1 MPTIKKS
8 TKIKRE
14 EEKLLEIFSALD
26 DDTLKTALPLIKN
39 AAWCS
44 VSLDEIRTQ
53 IDEQGEYVEGYQNGK
68 NQNGMRP
75 SALVNTY
82 ISLVKSHNSIIK
94 ILLTLMPKDAP
105 QGGKDALAGFL
116 LKN

>member
-1 MPTIKKS
+1 MPKIKKE
-8 TKIKRE
+8 TLIKRE

-44 VSLDEIRTQ
+44 VSLDEIRAQ
-53 IDEQGEYVEGYQNGK
+53 IDSAGAYVENWQNGETQK
-68 NQNGMRP
+68 GLRP

-82 ISLVKSHNSIIK
+82 INLVKSHNSIIK

-105 QGGKDALAGFL
+105 GGKDALAGFL